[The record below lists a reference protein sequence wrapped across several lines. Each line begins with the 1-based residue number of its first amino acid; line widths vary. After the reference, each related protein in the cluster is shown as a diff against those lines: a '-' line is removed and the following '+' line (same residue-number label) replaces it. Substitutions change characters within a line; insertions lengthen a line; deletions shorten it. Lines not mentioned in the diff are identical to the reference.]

1 MLDIHNALAH
11 LRGKP
16 EWKAIND
23 RGFRIY
29 NWQADDPL
37 ADVFLTQFGSY
48 PGADEIGIDYREML
62 TQGFETTEFSLEPV
76 SPIPAGILDHPSISY
91 LSRHALERHYGV
103 QAGWDSPGFFVGDVT
118 NLDDLVCHWNL
129 RAADIALWFVDPAHF
144 GRYAEIIPAWEKAM
158 RQSVAH
164 RHEWDRRIAAWT
176 RRKDIDEAR
185 RPFVEMQLTVCPVS
199 EHSWNGRNVRPP
211 MMSFDQ
217 VSVLGVLGHER
228 GQPPDGLFVDHATA
242 SRDGAAWPSGDGDD
256 RQPTRSGID
265 CGESTTMR

>member
-1 MLDIHNALAH
+1 
-11 LRGKP
+11 
-16 EWKAIND
+16 
-23 RGFRIY
+23 
-29 NWQADDPL
+29 
-37 ADVFLTQFGSY
+37 
-48 PGADEIGIDYREML
+48 ML

-211 MMSFDQ
+211 MMSFD
-217 VSVLGVLGHER
+217 
-228 GQPPDGLFVDHATA
+228 
-242 SRDGAAWPSGDGDD
+242 
-256 RQPTRSGID
+256 
-265 CGESTTMR
+265 